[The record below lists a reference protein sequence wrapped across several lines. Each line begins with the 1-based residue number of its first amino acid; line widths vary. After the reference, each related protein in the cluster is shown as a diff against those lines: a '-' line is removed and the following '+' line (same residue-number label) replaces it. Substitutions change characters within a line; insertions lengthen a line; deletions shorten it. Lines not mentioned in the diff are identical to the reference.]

1 MNTYYI
7 YSPENWELLGQ
18 IQAVDADVAALLA
31 NHVWPKALKVL
42 DFRLKLNRSLAA

>member
-18 IQAVDADVAALLA
+18 IQAVDAETAALLA
-31 NHVWPKALKVL
+31 NHVWARALKVM
-42 DFRLKLNRSLAA
+42 DFRLKLNQRLAA